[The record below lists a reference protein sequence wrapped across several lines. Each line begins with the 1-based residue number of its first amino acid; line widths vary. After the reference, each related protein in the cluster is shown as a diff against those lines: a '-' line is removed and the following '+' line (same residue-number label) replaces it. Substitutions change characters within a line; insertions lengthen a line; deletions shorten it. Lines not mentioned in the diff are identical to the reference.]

1 MPITPKSIL
10 PRDAST
16 QIATGTVISTGVGS
30 VSVRIRPD
38 LTVAVATSGTYAVG
52 QMVTVAFPG
61 GNLSAAHKWDALLG
75 KTDLV
80 DSLPSDHPYKSAPP
94 TF

>member
-1 MPITPKSIL
+1 MPITPRSIL
-10 PRDAST
+10 PSSPLPT
-16 QIATGTVISTGVGS
+16 VATGPIVATGVGS

-61 GNLSAAHKWDALLG
+61 GNLSAAQIIGGAAG
-75 KTDLV
+75 
-80 DSLPSDHPYKSAPP
+80 SAPVVRQVVV
-94 TF
+94 